1 MTSSVLVEP
10 HVKQRGSQK
19 PRVLHRPEFDSEDD
33 ARDAV
38 DVMEMCGQV
47 LDPWQVLLVCVTLA
61 TLGGRLAASSVA
73 ALVARQNGKGGWLET
88 IAIWSLFEA
97 HLTDRQF
104 GSDPQRRGVR
114 NFTLWTAHELKTSDE
129 AYLRVKALIQ
139 ANEDL
144 AAEVVRWDGGLTGQ
158 HIIELRDGSRLA
170 FLARSKSS
178 GRGFSPRRVIF
189 DEAQEFS
196 ALAHRAM
203 LYATAAQGV
212 NRQLIYT
219 GTVPSE
225 ENNSEIWTGIRDVGR
240 AGTSK
245 RAAWAEWTPTGSDDP
260 GRVIDPTS
268 WTSRAQANPALG
280 TDRLLP
286 DTIDAEWEAA
296 QSDIEGFLRE
306 RLSIWPTPP
315 DGQGTGVIDDQTWR
329 DHKAPLVPVESPVI
343 LAVDTSLDRKLSAL
357 LAVGAG
363 PDGIPQVKVVRS
375 GTASMWVRDLV
386 VRVCSDHPE
395 VAAIVIDDKK
405 STEPMAKAVEEAL
418 DEAGLDVEIVRT
430 SYPDMA
436 EACSDTFD
444 LIHEGSMR
452 HAGDAVLDAAVRA
465 AVKDEREGSFT
476 WSRRKA
482 GAVVVPLVAMSLGLW
497 EWLRRTAAAYDPLD
511 SVL

>member
-1 MTSSVLVEP
+1 MP
-10 HVKQRGSQK
+10 NGRQK
-19 PRVLHRPEFDSEDD
+19 PRVLHRPRFDSEDD

-38 DVMEMCGQV
+38 DVMAMCGQT
-47 LDPWQVLLVCVTLA
+47 LDPWQVLLVCITLA
-61 TLGGRLAASSVA
+61 TMLGRLAASSVG
-73 ALVARQNGKGGWLET
+73 ALVARQNGKGGWLEA

-97 HLTDRQF
+97 HLTGRVF
-104 GSDPQRRGVR
+104 GTDPKRAGAK

-158 HIIELRDGSRLA
+158 HVIELRDGSRLA

-203 LYATAAQGV
+203 LYATAAQGT

-240 AGTSK
+240 KGESS
-245 RAAWAEWTPTGSDDP
+245 RAAWAEWTPTGSNDP
-260 GRVIDPTS
+260 RITIDPTS
-268 WTSRAQANPALG
+268 WTVRAQANPALG
-280 TDRLLP
+280 TNRLLHE
-286 DTIDAEWEAA
+286 TIDAEWEAA

-306 RLSIWPTPP
+306 RLSVWPTL
-315 DGQGTGVIDDQTWR
+315 DGGQGTGVIDMEKWKRHGGT
-329 DHKAPLVPVESPVI
+329 LVRPARPVV
-343 LAVDTSLDRKLSAL
+343 LAVDTTLDRQLTAL
-357 LAVGAG
+357 LAIGAG
-363 PDGIPQVKVVRS
+363 ADGVPQAAVVKSAAGAAWVAEVV
-375 GTASMWVRDLV
+375 VLV
-386 VRVCSDHPE
+386 CRDHPE
-395 VAAIVIDDKK
+395 VVAIVIDDKK
-405 STEPMAKAVEEAL
+405 SAEPIAEAIITAL
-418 DEAGLDVEIVRT
+418 ADAGLDVEVVRT

-436 EACSDTFD
+436 EACTVTFD

-452 HAGDAVLDAAVRA
+452 HASDPVLDAAVRV
-465 AVKDEREGSFT
+465 AVKDEREGAFT

-482 GAVVVPLVAMSLGLW
+482 GAAVVPLVAMSIGLW
-497 EWLRRTAAAYDPLD
+497 EWRRRIAASYDALD